1 MALVPVC
8 VLFDNV
14 SNVRLD
20 AVVIEFVAAHSRVKQ
35 LFGWQFEV
43 FLGNNLFVE
52 LNMPSA
58 KIFIQSHLKILDFL
72 YKNIERNI
80 HWPP

>member
-1 MALVPVC
+1 MLVPVC
-8 VLFDNV
+8 VLLHNV

-20 AVVIEFVAAHSRVKQ
+20 AVVIEFVAPHSRVEQ
-35 LFGWQFEV
+35 LLGWQFEV

-58 KIFIQSHLKILDFL
+58 KYYPLAPQ
-72 YKNIERNI
+72 NIELLV
-80 HWPP
+80 